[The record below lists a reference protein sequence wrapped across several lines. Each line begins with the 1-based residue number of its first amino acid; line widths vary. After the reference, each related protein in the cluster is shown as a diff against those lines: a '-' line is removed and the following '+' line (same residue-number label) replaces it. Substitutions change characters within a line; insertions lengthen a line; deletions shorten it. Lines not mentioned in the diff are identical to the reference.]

1 VPHTRWPRKTL
12 LSGKRNG
19 AKSAEKAKDTR
30 LDRAG
35 RRLSTVGE
43 PADYSNPALSPDEKR
58 LAISRVDP
66 HLKTRDIWIFDLDR
80 GMSSR
85 FTFDRAEDTNPIW
98 SPDGKR
104 IAFTSTRKGQRGLYV
119 KDTSGSGDEQVL
131 LKSNEAKNAENW
143 SPDGRH
149 ILFVGGSR
157 PLMALPLEGSG
168 KPLPLLTGSYQ
179 AKVSPDGRWLAYC
192 SNESGRLE
200 VYAQSFPE
208 LQAGRSTGK
217 RQVSTAGGGYPQW
230 RRDSQEV
237 FYLASENKLMA
248 VSVKTGGNAFET
260 GIPKA
265 LFEER
270 VEAAVRNPH
279 FVPRTLAR
287 RAGTPTDTRGWH

>member
-1 VPHTRWPRKTL
+1 MGEVY
-12 LSGKRNG
+12 
-19 AKSAEKAKDTR
+19 KAKDTR

-85 FTFDRAEDTNPIW
+85 FTFDRAEDTSPIW

-131 LKSNEAKNAENW
+131 LKSSEAKNAENW

-149 ILFVGGSR
+149 ILFVRRQS
-157 PLMALPLEGSG
+157 P
-168 KPLPLLTGSYQ
+168 
-179 AKVSPDGRWLAYC
+179 PDG
-192 SNESGRLE
+192 
-200 VYAQSFPE
+200 
-208 LQAGRSTGK
+208 
-217 RQVSTAGGGYPQW
+217 
-230 RRDSQEV
+230 
-237 FYLASENKLMA
+237 
-248 VSVKTGGNAFET
+248 
-260 GIPKA
+260 
-265 LFEER
+265 
-270 VEAAVRNPH
+270 AA
-279 FVPRTLAR
+279 AR
-287 RAGTPTDTRGWH
+287 RQR